1 MLKLDVLRAR
11 HGDCL
16 LLHAGNGEPT
26 TRILIDG
33 GPSSTFKN
41 ALRPRMDT
49 LSREAFGG
57 QPPVI
62 DLAVISHIDSDHIGG
77 FLKLLKHNANLIPNR
92 PLLELRQLWHNSFH
106 ALGGADIHG
115 AASTPAAVV
124 SAASLADQLVA
135 DALAEQTSD
144 FGVVMAGVR
153 QGNEV
158 SELAARFRL
167 DKMNDFPSGLV
178 ESGVSIDSFDPL
190 LIHVLGPR
198 PDEIEKLRKTW
209 KKFMDALKRKAAK
222 VEETARSLDTSVAN
236 LSSIVLMVEHDG
248 KRLLLTGDARGDYV
262 LDTLRDGGWLTQ
274 DQCHVDV
281 FKWPHHGSIRNFPAG
296 VFDTIKARHHVV
308 SANGKHHNPDLETI
322 ERFIAAHDPAQA
334 TTVHLTY
341 GASEPHLPHYREHM
355 QQVFTLL
362 ENAIAD
368 GHQISINAPASD
380 AKWLTVDLDD

>member
-16 LLHAGNGEPT
+16 LLHAGDDAPT
-26 TRILIDG
+26 TRVLIDG
-33 GPSSTFKN
+33 GPSRTFTE
-41 ALRPRMDT
+41 ALRPRMDA
-49 LSREAFGG
+49 LSRESFAG
-57 QPPVI
+57 QPPIV

-77 FLKLLKHNANLIPNR
+77 FLKLLKHNANLMPNR

-106 ALGGADIHG
+106 SLGGADIHG
-115 AASTPAAVV
+115 ASSTPAAVV

-135 DALAEQTSD
+135 DALAEQMSD

-167 DKMNDFPSGLV
+167 DKMNDFPGGLV
-178 ESGVSIDSFDPL
+178 VSGVTVDAFDPL
-190 LIHVLGPR
+190 RIHVLGPR
-198 PDEIEKLRKTW
+198 PEEIADLRKTW
-209 KKFMDALKRKAAK
+209 KKFMDALKRKAAR

-236 LSSIVLMVEHDG
+236 LSSIVLMVEHGG

-262 LDTLRDGGWLTQ
+262 VETLRDGGWLTHN
-274 DQCHVDV
+274 QCHVDV
-281 FKWPHHGSIRNFPAG
+281 FKWPHHGSIRNFPDG
-296 VFDTIKARHHVV
+296 VFECIRADHHVV

-322 ERFIAAHDPAQA
+322 ERFIATHDPAQT

-341 GASEPHLPHYREHM
+341 SPSEPHLPHYQEHM
-355 QQVFTLL
+355 QQVFALL
-362 ENAIAD
+362 ENAVAA
-368 GHQISINAPASD
+368 GHRITINTPTSD